1 MKTRRFKQFLSTL
14 LVVALTSAGIT
25 VSTSATEAEDN
36 KQLNVTNEKKS
47 DDLKRKIVG
56 YFPEWAYSSEAQGY
70 FNATDLQ
77 WDSLT
82 HIQYSFAMV
91 DPSTNKITL
100 GDKHAAIEEDFAGYD
115 LSYKGKKVE
124 LDPSL
129 PYKGHF
135 NVLQTMKKS
144 YPDVDLLISVGGWA
158 GSRGF
163 YTMLD
168 TDAGINTFA
177 DSCVDF
183 IRQYGFDGVDIDFE
197 YPSATSQSGNPDDF
211 DLSEPRRSKLNERYN
226 ILIKT
231 LREKIDEAAKEDGKD
246 YLLTAAVTASPWV
259 LGGVSDNSYAKYLDF
274 LSVMSYDYHGGWNE
288 YVEHLA
294 GIYPNVEDRETAT
307 QIMPTLCMD
316 WAYRYYRGVLPS
328 EKILMGIPY
337 YTRGWENVQGGTNG
351 LHGTSKTPASGKYN
365 IWGDDLDGDGNLEP
379 AGANPLWH
387 VLNLME
393 NDPNLKVY
401 WDDIS
406 KVPYVWQNNEKVF
419 LSFENEKSIDARLD
433 YIKDKNLGGAL
444 IWVMNGDYGLNQN
457 YVEGSTDVNEG
468 KYTFGD
474 TLTKRLS
481 EGLTKMGD
489 CTKSPEDS
497 NSSLEPINVDVN
509 LTGNYDHPNY
519 TYSLNITNHTGEE
532 IKGGWTVSFDLPKS
546 ALYKS
551 SWGGTYSVEDKGDF
565 ARVTLTSGGWQNIAS
580 GATVTIQGMIG
591 LCFSGVRNITF
602 NGMNPIGN
610 NEAPVISGADD
621 ITINLGDTFNPLN
634 GVKASDSEDGDL
646 TSKISINGKV
656 DNTKSG
662 EYTLTYTV
670 SDSKGAVTT
679 VTRVVTVFDKDAPI
693 INTNPEITGV
703 KDQTITVGSAFNPLS
718 GVKAT
723 DKEDGDLTSEIK
735 VTGTVDTSKAG
746 VYKLTYSVVDKDGGK
761 AEVSCNITVEEQK
774 YPAYD
779 SNTIY
784 TGGDIVI
791 YNGETYKCKWWTQG
805 QAPGS
810 QWGPW
815 EKIS

>member
-25 VSTSATEAEDN
+25 VSTSATEAKDN
-36 KQLNVTNEKKS
+36 GQLNVTNEKNS
-47 DDLKRKIVG
+47 DELKRKIVG

-100 GDKHAAIEEDFAGYD
+100 GDKHAAIEEDFTGYD

-124 LDPSL
+124 LDTSL

-177 DSCVDF
+177 DSCVEF

-231 LREKIDEAAKEDGKD
+231 LREKIDEAAKADGKD
-246 YLLTAAVTASPWV
+246 YLLT
-259 LGGVSDNSYAKYLDF
+259 
-274 LSVMSYDYHGGWNE
+274 
-288 YVEHLA
+288 
-294 GIYPNVEDRETAT
+294 
-307 QIMPTLCMD
+307 
-316 WAYRYYRGVLPS
+316 S

-401 WDDIS
+401 WDDTS

-444 IWVMNGDYGLNQN
+444 IWVMNGDYGLNPN

-489 CTKSPEDS
+489 CAKSPEDS

-551 SWGGTYSVEDKGDF
+551 SWGGTYTVEDNGDF
-565 ARVTLTSGGWQNIAS
+565 ARVTLTSGAWQNISS

-610 NEAPVISGADD
+610 NEAPVISGAED

-634 GVKASDSEDGDL
+634 GVKALDSEDGDL

-656 DNTKSG
+656 DNTKAG
-662 EYTLTYTV
+662 EYTLTYSV

-679 VTRVVTVFDKDAPI
+679 VTRVVTVFDKNAPI
-693 INTNPEITGV
+693 VNTNPEITGV
-703 KDQTITVGSAFNPLS
+703 KDQTIKVGGTFNPLS
-718 GVKAT
+718 GIKAT
-723 DKEDGDLTSEIK
+723 DKEDGDLTSAIK
-735 VTGTVDTSKAG
+735 VVGTVDTSKAG
-746 VYKLTYSVVDKDGGK
+746 VYKLTYTVVDKDGGK
-761 AEVSCNITVEEQK
+761 AEASCNITVEEQK
-774 YPAYD
+774 YPTYD

-784 TGGDIVI
+784 NGGDIVI

-805 QAPGS
+805 QAPGA

>member
-1 MKTRRFKQFLSTL
+1 MSTL

-25 VSTSATEAEDN
+25 VSTSATEAKDN
-36 KQLNVTNEKKS
+36 GQLNVTNEKNS
-47 DDLKRKIVG
+47 DELKRKIVG

-100 GDKHAAIEEDFAGYD
+100 GDKHAAIEEDFTGYD

-124 LDPSL
+124 LDTSL

-177 DSCVDF
+177 DSCVEF

-231 LREKIDEAAKEDGKD
+231 LREKIDEAAKADGKD
-246 YLLTAAVTASPWV
+246 YLLT
-259 LGGVSDNSYAKYLDF
+259 
-274 LSVMSYDYHGGWNE
+274 
-288 YVEHLA
+288 
-294 GIYPNVEDRETAT
+294 
-307 QIMPTLCMD
+307 
-316 WAYRYYRGVLPS
+316 S

-401 WDDIS
+401 WDDTS

-444 IWVMNGDYGLNQN
+444 IWVMNGDYGLNPN

-489 CTKSPEDS
+489 CAKSPEDS

-551 SWGGTYSVEDKGDF
+551 SWGGTYTVEDNGDF
-565 ARVTLTSGGWQNIAS
+565 ARVTLTSGAWQNISS

-610 NEAPVISGADD
+610 NEAPVISGAED

-634 GVKASDSEDGDL
+634 GVKALDSEDGDL

-656 DNTKSG
+656 DNTKAG
-662 EYTLTYTV
+662 EYTLTYSV

-679 VTRVVTVFDKDAPI
+679 VTRVVTVFDKNAPI
-693 INTNPEITGV
+693 VNTNPEITGV
-703 KDQTITVGSAFNPLS
+703 KDQTIKVGGTFNPLS
-718 GVKAT
+718 GIKAT
-723 DKEDGDLTSEIK
+723 DKEDGDLTSAIK
-735 VTGTVDTSKAG
+735 VVGTVDTSKAG
-746 VYKLTYSVVDKDGGK
+746 VYKLTYTVVDKDGGK
-761 AEVSCNITVEEQK
+761 AEASCNITVEEQK
-774 YPAYD
+774 YPTYD

-784 TGGDIVI
+784 NGGDIVI

-805 QAPGS
+805 QAPGA

>member
-703 KDQTITVGSAFNPLS
+703 KDQTITVGSTFNPLS